1 MDFMNRNKKIL
12 SNKHESVEW
21 IKYVPYFGIQIMV
34 LGVFLVPLTW
44 ACVILAVLSYSVRM
58 FAITAFYHRYFSHR
72 TFKASRITQTLGA
85 AVGCSAGQRG
95 PLWWAAHHRIHHR
108 QSDTDEDQHSPQ
120 KKGFMWSHML
130 WFMTVGAKV
139 TPVKEVPDLH
149 KLPELRFLNRFH
161 WIPVVLLATSCYLL
175 GETDWAANN
184 FAATGIQWLIWGFIV
199 PTTALYHATYTV
211 NSLAHLFG
219 KRRFRTKDDSRNNFF
234 VALITLGEGW
244 HNNHH
249 FFPGSVRQ
257 GFTKWELD
265 PTYWGLK
272 MMSYMGLVSDLSP
285 IPAWVQTKVNEH
297 EEDRRRK

>member
-1 MDFMNRNKKIL
+1 
-12 SNKHESVEW
+12 
-21 IKYVPYFGIQIMV
+21 MV
-34 LGVFLVPLTW
+34 LGVFLVPITW
-44 ACVILAVLSYSVRM
+44 ACVILAVLSYSIRM

-72 TFKASRITQTLGA
+72 TFKASRITQAMGA
-85 AVGCSAGQRG
+85 IVGCSAGQRG

-108 QSDTDEDQHSPQ
+108 QSDSDKDPHSPQ
-120 KKGFMWSHML
+120 KKGVIWSHML
-130 WFMTVGAKV
+130 WFMTEDAKV
-139 TPVKEVPDLH
+139 TPMKEVPDLH

-175 GETDWAANN
+175 GETDWATEN
-184 FAATGIQWLIWGFIV
+184 FSATGIQWLIWGFIV

-219 KRRFRTKDDSRNNFF
+219 KRRFRTKDDSRNNSF

-297 EEDRRRK
+297 EEDRSRK

>member
-1 MDFMNRNKKIL
+1 
-12 SNKHESVEW
+12 
-21 IKYVPYFGIQIMV
+21 
-34 LGVFLVPLTW
+34 
-44 ACVILAVLSYSVRM
+44 
-58 FAITAFYHRYFSHR
+58 
-72 TFKASRITQTLGA
+72 
-85 AVGCSAGQRG
+85 
-95 PLWWAAHHRIHHR
+95 
-108 QSDTDEDQHSPQ
+108 
-120 KKGFMWSHML
+120 ML
-130 WFMTVGAKV
+130 WFMTEGAKV

-272 MMSYMGLVSDLSP
+272 MMSYMGLVSDLAP